1 MSKSK
6 IRLNNLNK
14 ENDKI
19 SIDNTKEKKS
29 KKNKQKSSIDEIDIE
44 KETIKNNKNKKN
56 LILKNKEKK
65 KQNSPDKKEIKKN
78 ESNKKE
84 IKKNESNNKEKQVI
98 NNINK
103 KEKDK
108 KILEVKTSQTA
119 AFKQAIERLSN
130 VISDC
135 SIVFIPCDN
144 IVQENDDDF
153 YEELD
158 SDNKNKLKKNV
169 NNTKKNGIKTEN
181 EIKKNKGG
189 IRIIRLTE
197 EKNILVKLN
206 LDANNFDYFRCDE
219 PKITIGVDL
228 HSFHNHM
235 KTIDDDYPIILYMNR
250 DDRSTL
256 YIRNLSETNKSS
268 EETDIELYLM
278 DISNPEMP
286 IPPTDFQNKITM
298 ASDKFHTICKHLNIN
313 STYVEIRSVNNE
325 ILFRGQNENGKIT
338 KSYRDMNYSEKK
350 KDNNDQVVQGLYEL
364 KTLMCFSKCNK
375 LCNVIEIYLKNDYP
389 LVLVISVATLGKMYV
404 FLSPSNV
411 DNN

>member
-6 IRLNNLNK
+6 VNDLNK
-14 ENDKI
+14 VKNS
-19 SIDNTKEKKS
+19 SIDIEEKKS
-29 KKNKQKSSIDEIDIE
+29 NKKNKQKSTDE
-44 KETIKNNKNKKN
+44 KEINKKNKKDI
-56 LILKNKEKK
+56 ILDKKEPKNKEKK
-65 KQNSPDKKEIKKN
+65 EVKTSKEIVNKEKKKHNSDKKELKK
-78 ESNKKE
+78 ESNE
-84 IKKNESNNKEKQVI
+84 LKNKDKQMT
-98 NNINK
+98 NLNK

-108 KILEVKTSQTA
+108 KILEVKTTQTA

-144 IVQENDDDF
+144 MVQDNDDDF

-158 SDNKNKLKKNV
+158 SESKNKLKKNI
-169 NNTKKNGIKTEN
+169 NGSKKDNKTEN
-181 EIKKNKGG
+181 EQKKNKGG

-256 YIRNLSETNKSS
+256 YIRNLSENNKTS

-338 KSYRDMNYSEKK
+338 KSYKDMNYSEKK

-364 KTLMCFSKCNK
+364 RTLMCFSKCNK

-404 FLSPSNV
+404 FLSPSNA